1 MANILIIDD
10 SPTYQTMVGGILQK
24 RGYVC
29 SFEDRGESGIATA
42 IKTHPDLILMDVIMP
57 GISGFQAT
65 RQLSKNPETL
75 NIPIII
81 ISTKDQ
87 TSDRL
92 WGLRQGAREYL
103 TKDVDEAVLIATIEN
118 VLQNKQTG

>member
-10 SPTYQTMVGGILQK
+10 SPTYQSMVGDLLK
-24 RGYVC
+24 KHGYVC
-29 SFEDRGESGIATA
+29 AFANTGVMGIESA
-42 IKTHPDLILMDVIMP
+42 IKTQPDLILMDVIMP

-65 RQLSKNPETL
+65 RQLTKNPETL

-81 ISTKDQ
+81 LSTKDQ
-87 TSDRL
+87 PTDRL

-103 TKDVDEAVLIATIEN
+103 TKDVGEDVLIATIES
-118 VLQNKQTG
+118 VLQNKQAS